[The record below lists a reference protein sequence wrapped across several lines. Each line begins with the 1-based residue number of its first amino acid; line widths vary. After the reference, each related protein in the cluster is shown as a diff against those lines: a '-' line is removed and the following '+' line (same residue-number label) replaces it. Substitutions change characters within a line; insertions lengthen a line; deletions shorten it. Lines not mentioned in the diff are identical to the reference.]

1 MGDAFVP
8 WSTTLGL
15 VDSVLQ
21 PGTRLAGRYD
31 VTRELGRGGMGVV
44 YACVDIV
51 TGEKVALKLLHTAEG
66 TPLPGTAAW
75 FWAEARALAYLDHPG
90 IVRARD
96 FGVLLNSAPFLAM
109 DIAEGVS
116 LVDLLAD
123 TEMGWPAIWLLVDQV
138 LAALAHAHA
147 RGVIHGDLKHSNI
160 MVELKPANVRVRV
173 LDFGLAWLLR
183 DRFDHRIDGT
193 AREGPMVR
201 PHAGTVG
208 WMAPEQIRGAIP
220 HVGPATDLYAL
231 GCVFFQLLTG
241 AEPYESDD
249 LEEIQRMHRN
259 APVPEVAL
267 PSDVPDGVAPFVQRM
282 LAKRPW
288 QRFAFA
294 ADARR
299 EFAAFRPPGKQT
311 TWRLPAPPREEDAPT
326 LPPPPSRDTEI
337 KPTFEIPITDNS
349 PPGLL
354 GFGSSKFVGRQD
366 LKDQLCEE
374 LRALCESDL
383 GTYRMVL
390 LTGSS
395 GVGKSHLA
403 EWLCEDAHERGVAIP
418 LRARHNKIPTP
429 FDGIVGAVIGYLG
442 LENADRATI
451 ERVLMNI
458 WEINRDDDD
467 ALQWV
472 AAVGEW
478 LRPTPPGQRMDAGP
492 SGKRFVI
499 NSPQIRWAIMRYVLE
514 RLGRDRALLLWLDD
528 LHLASARDFDWIE
541 TLRDQTL
548 PVRVMFLATTPTHGP
563 ETMPVQQPR
572 ILDLVDRLGARTID
586 VEPLSSEEMSELL
599 LSSAALDDSVLEL
612 AYRRSRGIP
621 LFALQL
627 VHAWANGGSLEMQNG
642 RYGVKGVM
650 EDKVPAT
657 TATLWDER
665 LSALPQEALRAAM
678 AASALG
684 GEVRSGVLVPLLTSL
699 GLSAFGAL
707 SMLEQTQ
714 LLTKVGKDR
723 YRWPHALLQEH
734 LLTKLMKTEEAPVVL
749 REAAFALASYHP
761 AAGTRRIVRHRVTNL
776 IRAREEGEAVRV
788 MIDFVARS
796 WERTRDVNATLSD
809 LSLVEGLP
817 RGAWAAMHKRWTAE
831 ALRHAGQLE
840 EATTLAF
847 ASRRAFASLNDQYNE
862 AQCLRLLGHIA
873 SEKGAPRDGRAMV
886 AEARS
891 MMDRLQDGW
900 GRAQCDVVLG
910 ELDYLLGNHEL
921 AKQELEMAIAPLDHA
936 QDVLGRG
943 QCQILLALI
952 DLGQNACDSS
962 RRHLISARQ
971 GFDRIG
977 YRLGTA
983 QCDVALAHADHR
995 LGEVE
1000 SARAR
1005 GQNALSSFL
1014 LLGTPRGQTAALRVM
1029 AMAALDAGDLEDAER
1044 RANEALE
1051 IFEQIGDPWGLVESQ
1066 LLVAQVAL
1074 ARGSADARSIVEAID
1089 IETVQEREP
1098 LQHWHLTKAWL
1109 EAHDGQF
1116 EQAVKHLEDAKI
1128 VFADGRLGDH
1138 ALPLSAR
1145 LALMPWPELL
1155 RDRVQ
1160 AALLKA
1166 DPN

>member
-1 MGDAFVP
+1 V
-8 WSTTLGL
+8 S
-15 VDSVLQ
+15 
-21 PGTRLAGRYD
+21 
-31 VTRELGRGGMGVV
+31 
-44 YACVDIV
+44 
-51 TGEKVALKLLHTAEG
+51 GEKVALKLLHTADG

-75 FWAEARALAYLDHPG
+75 FWAEARALASLDHPG
-90 IVRARD
+90 IVQARD
-96 FGVLLNSAPFLAM
+96 FGVLRNSAPFLAM

-116 LVDLLAD
+116 LVDLLSD
-123 TEMGWPAIWLLVDQV
+123 TELSWPAIWLLTDQV

-147 RGVIHGDLKHSNI
+147 RGIIHGDLKHSNI
-160 MVELKPANVRVRV
+160 MVQLHPEDGLRVRL

-220 HVGPATDLYAL
+220 HVGPPTDLYAL
-231 GCVFFQLLTG
+231 GCVLFQLLTG
-241 AEPYESDD
+241 NEPYESND

-259 APVPEVAL
+259 APVPDVDL
-267 PSDVPDGVAPFVQRM
+267 PEDAPAGVAPLVKRL

-288 QRFAFA
+288 RRFDFA

-299 EFAAFRPPGKQT
+299 AFAEFRPTGSVT
-311 TWRLPAPPREEDAPT
+311 SWNLPNPPREDDPAT
-326 LPPPPSRDTEI
+326 LPPPPSRDTEV
-337 KPTFEIPITDNS
+337 KPTFEIPITENA

-354 GFGSSKFVGRQD
+354 GFGPARFVGRAD
-366 LKDQLCEE
+366 IKTQLREE
-374 LRALCESDL
+374 LRAVCTSEP
-383 GTYRMVL
+383 TAHRMVL
-390 LTGSS
+390 LTGPA

-403 EWLCEDAHERGVAIP
+403 EWLCEDAHERGVAVP

-458 WEINRDDDD
+458 WEVSKEDDDG
-467 ALQWV
+467 LQWV

-492 SGKRFVI
+492 TGKRFVI
-499 NSPQIRWAIMRYVLE
+499 NSPQIRWAIMRHVLE
-514 RLGRDRALLLWLDD
+514 RLGRERPLLLWLDD
-528 LHLASARDFDWIE
+528 LHLAANRDFDWID
-541 TLRDQTL
+541 TLRADPL
-548 PVRVMFLATTPTHGP
+548 PLRMLFLVTTPTRGP
-563 ETMPVQQPR
+563 EAMPAQQPR
-572 ILDLVDRLGARTID
+572 IIELTDHFGARTID
-586 VEPLSSEEMSELL
+586 VEPFNAEEMRELL
-599 LSSAALDDSVLEL
+599 LSSAALDDDVLGL

-627 VHAWANGGSLEMQNG
+627 VHAWANGGAFEMHNG
-642 RYGVKGVM
+642 RYTIKGVV
-650 EDKVPAT
+650 EDEVPST

-665 LSALPQEALRAAM
+665 LSSLPDEALRAAM

-684 GEVRSGVLVPLLTSL
+684 GEVRSEVLVPLLTSL
-699 GLSAFGAL
+699 GLPAFGAL

-734 LLTKLMKTEEAPVVL
+734 LLTKLTGRDEAPRVF

-776 IRAREEGEAVRV
+776 IRAKEEGEAVRV
-788 MIDFVARS
+788 MIDFVGRA
-796 WERTRDVNATLSD
+796 WERSRDVNATLAD
-809 LSLVEGLP
+809 LKLIEGLP
-817 RGAWAAMHKRWTAE
+817 RGAWAAMHKRWSAE
-831 ALRHAGQLE
+831 ALRHAGQLD

-847 ASRRAFASLNDQYNE
+847 TARRAFASLNDPFNE

-891 MMDRLQDGW
+891 MMDRLQDSW

-921 AKQELEMAIAPLDHA
+921 ATRQLQGAIDPLDRA
-936 QDVLGRG
+936 QDLLGRG
-943 QCQILLALI
+943 QCLILLALI
-952 DLGQNACDSS
+952 DLGRNACDSS
-962 RRHLISARQ
+962 RKHLTSARQ

-983 QCDVALAHADHR
+983 QCDVALAHVDHR
-995 LGEVE
+995 SGELE

-1005 GQNALSSFL
+1005 GQNALSAFR

-1029 AMAALDAGDLEDAER
+1029 AMAALDAGDL
-1044 RANEALE
+1044 
-1051 IFEQIGDPWGLVESQ
+1051 
-1066 LLVAQVAL
+1066 
-1074 ARGSADARSIVEAID
+1074 
-1089 IETVQEREP
+1089 
-1098 LQHWHLTKAWL
+1098 
-1109 EAHDGQF
+1109 
-1116 EQAVKHLEDAKI
+1116 
-1128 VFADGRLGDH
+1128 
-1138 ALPLSAR
+1138 
-1145 LALMPWPELL
+1145 
-1155 RDRVQ
+1155 
-1160 AALLKA
+1160 
-1166 DPN
+1166 

>member
-1 MGDAFVP
+1 MLVAASGRS
-8 WSTTLGL
+8 STTLGS
-15 VDSVLQ
+15 VDNVLQ

-31 VTRELGRGGMGVV
+31 VNRELGRGGMGIV

-51 TGEKVALKLLHTAEG
+51 TGEKVALKLLHTADG

-75 FWAEARALAYLDHPG
+75 FWAEARALAYLNHPG

-96 FGVLLNSAPFLAM
+96 FGVLRNNAPFLAM
-109 DIAEGVS
+109 DIAPGQS
-116 LVDLLAD
+116 LVDLLSE
-123 TEMGWPAIWLLVDQV
+123 TELSWPAIWTITDQ
-138 LAALAHAHA
+138 LFAALAHAHA

-160 MVELKPANVRVRV
+160 MVEVLPQDLRVRV

-231 GCVFFQLLTG
+231 ACVLFQLLTG
-241 AEPYESDD
+241 SEPYESSD

-259 APVPEVAL
+259 APIPEVAL
-267 PSDVPDGVAPFVQRM
+267 TPEVPPGVAPFVQRL

-288 QRFAFA
+288 QRFDFA

-299 EFAAFRPPGKQT
+299 AFAEFRPEGPMEE
-311 TWRLPAPPREEDAPT
+311 WLLPLPAKEDDAPT
-326 LPPPPSRDTEI
+326 LPPPPSRDTEL
-337 KPTFEIPITDNS
+337 KPTFEIPITENS

-354 GFGSSKFVGRQD
+354 GFGPARCIGRDD
-366 LKDQLCEE
+366 LKAQLCD
-374 LRALCESDL
+374 ALDGLCKAER
-383 GTYRMVL
+383 GTHSMVL
-390 LTGSS
+390 LTGPA

-442 LENADRATI
+442 LENADRTTI
-451 ERVLMNI
+451 ERVLLNI
-458 WEINRDDDD
+458 WDVRKDDDD
-467 ALQWV
+467 AHVWV
-472 AAVGEW
+472 AAVAEW
-478 LRPTPPGQRMDAGP
+478 LRPTAPGQQIDVGP

-499 NSPQIRWAIMRYVLE
+499 NSREIRWAIVRYVLE
-514 RLGRDRALLLWLDD
+514 RLGRERPLLLWLDD
-528 LHLASARDFDWIE
+528 LHMAAGRDFDWIE
-541 TLRDQTL
+541 QLRTKPL
-548 PVRVMFLATTPTHGP
+548 PVRLLILATTPTRGP
-563 ETMPVQQPR
+563 EAAAAQQPR
-572 ILDLVDRLGARTID
+572 ILELVDKLGARTIE
-586 VEPLSSEEMSELL
+586 VEPLTAAEMRELL
-599 LSSAALDDSVLEL
+599 LTSAALDDGVVDL
-612 AYRRSRGIP
+612 AFRRSRGIP

-627 VHAWANGGSLEMQNG
+627 VHAWANGGSLHMQGG
-642 RYGVKGVM
+642 RYCVKDVV
-650 EDKVPAT
+650 EDEVPST

-665 LSALPQEALRAAM
+665 LSALPDEALRAAM

-684 GEVRSGVLVPLLTSL
+684 GEVRSEVLVPLLTSL
-699 GLSAFGAL
+699 GLSAFATI

-734 LLTKLMKTEEAPVVL
+734 LLTKLSDLPDAPRVL

-776 IRAREEGEAVRV
+776 VRAKEEGEAVRV

-796 WERTRDVNATLSD
+796 WERTRDVNATISD
-809 LSLVEGLP
+809 LHLIDGLP
-817 RGAWAAMHKRWTAE
+817 RGGWAAMHNRWLAE

-840 EATTLAF
+840 DANALASS
-847 ASRRAFASLNDQYNE
+847 ARRAFASLNDPCNE

-873 SEKGAPRDGRAMV
+873 SEKGAPRDGREMV
-886 AEARS
+886 AKARS
-891 MMDRLQDGW
+891 MMDRIHDPW

-910 ELDYLLGNHEL
+910 ELDYLLGAHTL
-921 AKQELEMAIAPLDHA
+921 AAQELEQAIEPLEQA

-952 DLGQNACDSS
+952 DLGRNDARSA
-962 RRHLISARQ
+962 RKHLISARQ

-995 LGEVE
+995 LNEVE

-1005 GQNALSSFL
+1005 GQNALSSFR

-1029 AMAALDAGDLEDAER
+1029 AMAALDAGDLVDAEQ

-1051 IFEQIGDPWGLVESQ
+1051 LFEQIGDPWGLAESK
-1066 LLVAQVAL
+1066 LLLAQVAL
-1074 ARGSADARSIVEAID
+1074 ARGAPEAREILEAIE
-1089 IETVQEREP
+1089 IARVQEREP
-1098 LQHWHLTKAWL
+1098 LQHWHLTMAWML
-1109 EAHDGQF
+1109 ARDGQF
-1116 EQAVKHLEDAKI
+1116 DEALNHLEQAKHALG
-1128 VFADGRLGDH
+1128 DGRLGDH
-1138 ALPLSAR
+1138 ALPLSSRVAS
-1145 LALMPWPELL
+1145 LSWPDSYKEKL
-1155 RDRVQ
+1155 DAV
-1160 AALLKA
+1160 LLKA
-1166 DPN
+1166 EP

>member
-1 MGDAFVP
+1 
-8 WSTTLGL
+8 
-15 VDSVLQ
+15 
-21 PGTRLAGRYD
+21 
-31 VTRELGRGGMGVV
+31 MGVV

-51 TGEKVALKLLHTAEG
+51 TGEKVALKLLHTADG

-96 FGVLLNSAPFLAM
+96 FGVLRNSAPFLAM
-109 DIAEGVS
+109 DIAPGLS

-123 TEMGWPAIWLLVDQV
+123 IDLSWPTIWLLTDQL

-160 MVELKPANVRVRV
+160 MVEVRPNDVRVRV

-208 WMAPEQIRGAIP
+208 WMAPEQIRGAVP

-231 GCVFFQLLTG
+231 GCVLFQLLTG
-241 AEPYESDD
+241 SEPYESND
-249 LEEIQRMHRN
+249 LEEIQRLHRN
-259 APVPEVAL
+259 APVPEVRL
-267 PSDVPDGVAPFVQRM
+267 PEGVPEGVGPFVQR
-282 LAKRPW
+282 LIAKRPW
-288 QRFAFA
+288 QRFDFA
-294 ADARR
+294 ADARQIF
-299 EFAAFRPPGKQT
+299 EAFRPAGPVTG
-311 TWRLPAPPREEDAPT
+311 WELPVPAREEDAPT

-337 KPTFEIPITDNS
+337 KPTFEIPITENS

-354 GFGSSKFVGRQD
+354 GFGPARFVGREDLKVQLWEELQD
-366 LKDQLCEE
+366 LCEAE
-374 LRALCESDL
+374 L
-383 GTYRMVL
+383 GTHRMVL
-390 LTGSS
+390 LTGSA

-403 EWLCEDAHERGVAIP
+403 EWLCEDAHERAVAIP

-429 FDGIVGAVIGYLG
+429 FDGIVGAVTGYLG
-442 LENADRATI
+442 LENADRVTI
-451 ERVLMNI
+451 ERVLMNT
-458 WEINRDDDD
+458 WEVRKDDDD
-467 ALQWV
+467 GLQWV

-478 LRPTPPGQRMDAGP
+478 LRPTPPGQRVDPGP
-492 SGKRFVI
+492 TGKRFVI
-499 NSPQIRWAIMRYVLE
+499 NSRQIRWAIVRYVLT
-514 RLGRDRALLLWLDD
+514 RLGRGRPLLLWLDD
-528 LHLASARDFDWIE
+528 LHMASTRDFAWIE
-541 TLRDQTL
+541 QLRERPL
-548 PVRVMFLATTPTHGP
+548 PIRVMLLATTPTRGP
-563 ETMPVQQPR
+563 ESSPVQQPR
-572 ILDLVDRLGARTID
+572 ILDLVDRFGARTIE
-586 VEPLSSEEMSELL
+586 VEPFSASEMRELL
-599 LSSAALDDSVLEL
+599 LSSAALDEGVIDL

-627 VHAWANGGSLEMQNG
+627 VHAWANGGSLEMRSG
-642 RYGVKGVM
+642 RYHVKGVV
-650 EDKVPAT
+650 EDQVPST

-665 LSALPQEALRAAM
+665 LSALPEEALKAAM

-684 GEVRSGVLVPLLTSL
+684 GEVRSEVLVPLLTSL
-699 GLSAFGAL
+699 GLPAFATL

-734 LLTKLMKTEEAPVVL
+734 LLTKLSSTPEAPRVL

-776 IRAREEGEAVRV
+776 IRAKEEGEAVRV

-796 WERTRDVNATLSD
+796 WERTRDVNATISD
-809 LSLVEGLP
+809 LKLIEGLP
-817 RGAWAAMHKRWTAE
+817 RGAWAAMHKRWMAE
-831 ALRHAGQLE
+831 ALRHSGQLE
-840 EATTLAF
+840 EATNLAF
-847 ASRRAFASLNDQYNE
+847 GARRAFSSLNDPYNE

-873 SEKGAPRDGRAMV
+873 SEKGAPRDGRKMV
-886 AEARS
+886 AEART
-891 MMDRLQDGW
+891 MMNRLQDAW

-910 ELDYLLGNHEL
+910 ELDYLLGDHEL
-921 AKQELEMAIAPLDHA
+921 ARQELEQAIAPLEQA

-952 DLGQNACDSS
+952 ELGTNDCNSS

-995 LGEVE
+995 SGEVE

-1005 GQNALSSFL
+1005 GQNALSSFR

-1029 AMAALDAGDLEDAER
+1029 AMAALDAGDLNDAEA
-1044 RANEALE
+1044 RAKEALAL
-1051 IFEQIGDPWGLVESQ
+1051 FEQIGDPWGLAESG

-1074 ARGSADARSIVEAID
+1074 ARGAPEARDLVNAID
-1089 IETVQEREP
+1089 IESVQEREP

-1109 EAHDGQF
+1109 AARDGLFEEAAD
-1116 EQAVKHLEDAKI
+1116 HLEKAKETLS
-1128 VFADGRLGDH
+1128 DGRLGDH
-1138 ALPLSAR
+1138 ALQLSAR
-1145 LALMPWPELL
+1145 VSALPWPEAYKE
-1155 RDRVQ
+1155 RVQ
-1160 AALLKA
+1160 HALLK
-1166 DPN
+1166 DERV